1 MAGEKLSSIPQHINT
16 VRCPMMPPLSIQ
28 RRGQIIAS
36 KLAAHTFRQPIGLHP
51 TVSCYHRQFRTTA
64 WDVDGGGGRRTSIG
78 GRGGV
83 CPARGGIV
91 GRPDPPHLP
100 GRSSSSGGRADD
112 SVADDDEPPA
122 DDDVSTAHFP
132 WRHESRPLARLLEY
146 DDLSGMPNNFR
157 GRFVRRLVSCKEMN
171 LSPWDAMPI
180 PFFARGWEEELAN
193 NFKSAFEYALEELLS
208 SIHRGTVPVRRDG
221 GVISIDTS
229 KKDKASTESNLI
241 ENNEYLHRM
250 LDKRLIAKYQSF
262 DPDNHHLKLSIGP
275 IKNTNLELIFTV

>member
-1 MAGEKLSSIPQHINT
+1 
-16 VRCPMMPPLSIQ
+16 MPPLSIQ

-64 WDVDGGGGRRTSIG
+64 RDVDVVAGVLIRPRRA
-78 GRGGV
+78 GV
-83 CPARGGIV
+83 CPARGGIA
-91 GRPDPPHLP
+91 GRPDPHRLP

-132 WRHESRPLARLLEY
+132 WRHESRPPARLLEY

-157 GRFVRRLVSCKEMN
+157 GRFVRRLVSCKELN

-229 KKDKASTESNLI
+229 KKVNASTESNLI
-241 ENNEYLHRM
+241 ENNEYLFRM
-250 LDKRLIAKYQSF
+250 LDKRLIAKYQSI
-262 DPDNHHLKLSIGP
+262 DPDSHHLKLSIGP